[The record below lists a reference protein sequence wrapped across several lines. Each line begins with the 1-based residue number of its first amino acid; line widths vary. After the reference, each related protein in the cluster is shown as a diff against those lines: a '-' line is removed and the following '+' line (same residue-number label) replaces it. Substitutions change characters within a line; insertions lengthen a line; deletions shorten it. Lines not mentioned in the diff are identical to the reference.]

1 LALVIGLFGNAGV
14 ASAQDLGADQRAVVV
29 DTLIK
34 TAEMKGEER
43 RRFLAAEAAASADPT
58 VSAAL
63 IRAHSAASDS
73 ASLDEVVRAAL
84 TAPAPG
90 AAAPVVAPPAAA
102 PSATPPLA
110 VPVGVP
116 MPPPPGVSM
125 PQLAIPG
132 STVMRPPDM
141 AAIRDYQARSLRM
154 GTETELHGGGATYI
168 GGWGGRRWS
177 YGVVVPNPVYT
188 TRTWAVY
195 QGAERLEVPEF
206 FRAVGD
212 VDRATELETTIGR
225 QKSVATALY
234 TVGVGGL
241 AASIAGWYGS
251 RYSATPAQRQQ
262 WMLAGLGGTCA
273 AFVGF
278 VGGSIPSSRLRHSKY
293 DFPYVIDHDAAQR
306 EVDAHNER
314 VRRELGLSPQD
325 VMQAEGAR

>member
-1 LALVIGLFGNAGV
+1 
-14 ASAQDLGADQRAVVV
+14 
-29 DTLIK
+29 
-34 TAEMKGEER
+34 
-43 RRFLAAEAAASADPT
+43 
-58 VSAAL
+58 
-63 IRAHSAASDS
+63 
-73 ASLDEVVRAAL
+73 
-84 TAPAPG
+84 
-90 AAAPVVAPPAAA
+90 VVAPPAAA
-102 PSATPPLA
+102 PPAAVTPPLA

-116 MPPPPGVSM
+116 MPAPAGVAM

-141 AAIRDYQARSLRM
+141 AAIRDYQARSLRL

-206 FRAVGD
+206 YRTIGD
-212 VDRATELETTIGR
+212 VGRATELETTIAR
-225 QKSVATALY
+225 QKSAATALY
-234 TVGVGGL
+234 TLGVGGL

-251 RYSATPAQRQQ
+251 RYSATPPQRQQ
-262 WMLAGLGGTCA
+262 WMLVGLGGTCA